1 MIVKNEYQPS
11 YIAVANKTIYYKTIY
26 YKTIYY
32 KTIYYNSGIYSCKM
46 WLY

>member
-26 YKTIYY
+26 Y
-32 KTIYYNSGIYSCKM
+32 NSGIYSCKM

>member
-26 YKTIYY
+26 Y
-32 KTIYYNSGIYSCKM
+32 NRACRKM
-46 WLY
+46 LTSF

>member
-32 KTIYYNSGIYSCKM
+32 NSGIYSCKM